1 MLEQCARRGVSV
13 LAIFDK
19 HYPQRLRAVHDPP
32 PVIYCHGSVDALG
45 TPRSVAVVGTREPTK
60 FGCSATEEI
69 TEALAGAGWA
79 VISGLAKGI
88 DSIAHGAA
96 LKYHTPT
103 VAVMAGGLD
112 HIYPAQNKELAAAI
126 VEQGGALVSE
136 QRWGA
141 RPQRSSFVQRNRI
154 QTGLAAAVI
163 VAQTGTVGGTMH
175 TVRYAA
181 AQGRP
186 VFCPVPHSAHEKNE
200 GLRVL
205 LNLPAREL
213 CGVLPAWKD
222 AGRLCERLGNEP
234 LARLRVRPLM
244 SFLTN
249 RSWRESVAASGKR
262 NTQRRLSRPI
272 RIYDRRGAWRF
283 GHARRTIRRVR
294 NLEEHI
300 TRASSRRRSVGHCA
314 RDERTLVCAV
324 RREDRGAR
332 IRCRSTLSDT
342 FHLAIGI
349 GRLLALAHRRRAG
362 RLPRTAWAM
371 RCGVARPTRG
381 Q

>member
-1 MLEQCARRGVSV
+1 MPEPPPAHQLDVIDSSDEELRSARGLLALQALPGVGPAKALRAALLTTNYDVLIEEHASQWEQAVQAAHEELEQCARRGISV

-19 HYPQRLRAVHDPP
+19 RYPQRLRALHDPP
-32 PVIYCHGSVDALG
+32 PVIYCHGSLDALD

-60 FGCSATEEI
+60 FGCSATEDI
-69 TEALAGAGWA
+69 TEALARAGWA

-88 DSIAHGAA
+88 DSMAHGVA
-96 LKYHTPT
+96 LEYHAPT

-112 HIYPAQNKELAAAI
+112 RIYPAQNKELAAAI

-154 QTGLAAAVI
+154 QTGLAAAVV

-175 TVRYAA
+175 TVRHAA

-213 CGVLPAWKD
+213 CGVLPAWKN
-222 AGRLCERLGNEP
+222 AGPLCERLGNEP
-234 LARLRVRPLM
+234 LARPVTKD
-244 SFLTN
+244 SFADFLD
-249 RSWRESVAASGKR
+249 A
-262 NTQRRLSRPI
+262 
-272 RIYDRRGAWRF
+272 
-283 GHARRTIRRVR
+283 
-294 NLEEHI
+294 LE
-300 TRASSRRRSVGHCA
+300 
-314 RDERTLVCAV
+314 
-324 RREDRGAR
+324 
-332 IRCRSTLSDT
+332 
-342 FHLAIGI
+342 
-349 GRLLALAHRRRAG
+349 LALASDSQTVPEPRWWPPSDPPA
-362 RLPRTAWAM
+362 RLRD
-371 RCGVARPTRG
+371 RDVVADDDAQAPLFAFAE
-381 Q
+381 